1 MSHLDDEFTSLLI
14 VVFLAFCVPVIL
26 VQFKRIRLPL
36 VVGEILA
43 GIIIGRSGFGWVSP
57 DDQILNFIADFGFV
71 FLMFLS
77 GLEIDFSNLGLLSGK
92 PAKKGPKRWGPFS
105 IAAVSFSLT
114 LVSSSLISLVLV
126 HLGLAQNMW
135 LLALILSTTSLG
147 VVVPVLKEKGIIGNQ
162 FGQAILFAALIADF
176 VTMFLITILV
186 AILSQG
192 ITLNILLVGLLFV
205 AFFGAL
211 RFGRFFNR
219 LSGARRTFEE
229 MSHATAQIKIRAA
242 FTLMLAFVVLSEFLG
257 TEIILGAFLA
267 GACVAL
273 LMTRDDQHV
282 STQLESIG
290 YGFLIPIFFIKVGID
305 FNLSALFDSSQAMLL
320 VPLIIIAA
328 VAVKVFPA
336 LIFRLRYSLK
346 ESLSAGALLSARLSL
361 IIAAAAVGLRLG
373 VITEATNA
381 AILMVAILTVT
392 LSPLAF
398 SLLLPSME
406 GKQRPPVILVG
417 AGEFGLQ
424 VAEQLRSHQDH
435 VIILDENDAQVERAR
450 QRGFR
455 TLTATLESNDSLVG
469 EVMQGVKTLVCTLS
483 DVDQS
488 YRTCQIARTIYGIPH
503 VVAQVPTPSDLIRFE
518 QIGVYATNATLD
530 HAALLTM
537 LTRNPAIYTLLT
549 RTSDNKEVFEVIVE
563 NPACIDRTLQQI
575 PLPGDTLI
583 LSIQRAGNLLVPHGD
598 TQIEFGDHLTLMSSL
613 EWVASG
619 QQLFSRSSQS
629 ESNKYDPL

>member
-1 MSHLDDEFTSLLI
+1 LNHLDSQFTSLLI
-14 VVFLAFCVPVIL
+14 VVFLAFSVPVIL
-26 VQFKRIRLPL
+26 FQFKRFRLPI

-43 GIIIGRSGFGWVSP
+43 GIIIGRSGFGWVSS

-77 GLEIDFSNLGLLSGK
+77 GMEIDFSNLGLFTGNTV
-92 PAKKGPKRWGPFS
+92 KKAPRRWGPFS
-105 IAAVSFSLT
+105 IAAVSFAFT
-114 LVSSSLISLVLV
+114 LLLAGLISLGLV
-126 HLGLAQNMW
+126 QLGLARNLW
-135 LLALILSTTSLG
+135 LLGLILSTTSLG
-147 VVVPVLKEKGIIGNQ
+147 VVVPVLKERGIIGNQ
-162 FGQAILFAALIADF
+162 FGQTILLAALIADF

-186 AILSQG
+186 AVLSQG
-192 ITLNILLVGLLFV
+192 LTLNILLVGLLFV

-219 LSGARRTFEE
+219 LSSARRTFEE
-229 MSHATAQIKIRAA
+229 LSHATAQIKIRTA
-242 FTLMLAFVVLSEFLG
+242 FALMLAFVVLSEFLG

-273 LMTRDDQHV
+273 LMTPDDQQI

-305 FNLSALFDSSQAMLL
+305 FNLSALFSSPRAMLL
-320 VPLIIIAA
+320 VPLLIVAA
-328 VAVKVFPA
+328 IAVKVLPA
-336 LIFRLRYSLK
+336 LLFRLRYSLK

-373 VITEATNA
+373 VISEATNA
-381 AILMVAILTVT
+381 AILLVAILTVT

-406 GKQRPPVILVG
+406 GKQQPPVIIVG

-435 VIILDENDAQVERAR
+435 VIIMDENGVQVERAR

-455 TLTATLESNDSLVG
+455 ALTATLDSNDPLIK
-469 EVMQGVKTLVCTLS
+469 EVMRGVKTLVCTLS
-483 DVDQS
+483 DVDQC
-488 YRTCQIARTIYGIPH
+488 YRTCQIARTNYGIPH
-503 VVAQVPTPSDLIRFE
+503 VVAQVPAPGHLIRFE
-518 QIGVYATNATLD
+518 QIGVHATNATLD

-549 RTSDNKEVFEVIVE
+549 RTSDNKEIYEVVVE
-563 NPACIDRTLQQI
+563 NPACIDKTLQQL

-583 LSIQRAGNLLVPHGD
+583 LSIQRSGNLLVPHGD

-619 QQLFSRSSQS
+619 QDLFAR
-629 ESNKYDPL
+629 PF